1 MSLLHEAPPPSY
13 DPSEGLAAAADSEL
27 PTYAGRILPS
37 GCTTSTGQPATPK
50 EFSYEMKWA
59 TLILLGH
66 PILSRTT
73 PTFIDRSDI
82 TGSLKLN
89 LRSPDPIKSV
99 TVFVRGYLL
108 ISEDPHEH
116 SKFFRLQKLVW
127 TSSMEDPARAPGT
140 SNAGNTWTD
149 KLKGKYELPFSIK
162 IPELAESSDGEERFR
177 LPHTFTDRAR
187 GVVSNIISN
196 CALVEVNFVLT
207 IGMPDSVYFCTELRS
222 LNCRINI
229 PFELFTLHFP
239 SPSSQLRQHAYRTNV
254 PIHGP
259 HSDPNGWQAL
269 EPVQVKG
276 KLSGDRAVNAKCT
289 VFLAKPLCYTRNT
302 SIPCAMTIETDDS
315 QVADVLASIKSSA
328 LYLQRCVRC
337 TLGSSSTNVSPRGQA
352 VWWPAPDADMAHLG
366 NAAQRHII
374 GEIHL
379 RRDLHPST
387 AINKF
392 QVEASTYA
400 VAVFPPAAVAFGPHS
415 TGPLI
420 TQTVEIVT
428 GHAEGVRAK
437 TATIPRANESSDPF
451 VERYYK
457 SVAGPRPMPPSGG

>member
-13 DPSEGLAAAADSEL
+13 DPSEGLVAAADSEL
-27 PTYAGRILPS
+27 PTYAGHILPS
-37 GCTTSTGQPATPK
+37 TCTTSAAQPATPK

-59 TLILLGH
+59 TLTLLGH

-127 TSSMEDPARAPGT
+127 TPSMEDPARAPGT
-140 SNAGNTWTD
+140 SNAGNTWTE
-149 KLKGKYELPFSIK
+149 KPKGKYELPFSIK
-162 IPELAESSDGEERFR
+162 IPDLAESSDREERFR
-177 LPHTFTDRAR
+177 LPHTFTDRASR
-187 GVVSNIISN
+187 GSIQYY
-196 CALVEVNFVLT
+196 L
-207 IGMPDSVYFCTELRS
+207 ELRIS
-222 LNCRINI
+222 RGKLRSDDRINT
-229 PFELFTLHFP
+229 PFELFTLHSP
-239 SPSSQLRQHAYRTNV
+239 SPPSQLRQLAYRTNV
-254 PIHGP
+254 PIPGP
-259 HSDPNGWQAL
+259 HSDPDGWQAL
-269 EPVQVKG
+269 ESVQVEG
-276 KLSGDRAVNAKCT
+276 RVFGDRAVNAKCT

-337 TLGSSSTNVSPRGQA
+337 TLGSSSTNISPRGQA
-352 VWWPAPDADMAHLG
+352 VWWPAPDAAMAHLG
-366 NAAQRHII
+366 NTAQRHIM

-379 RRDLHPST
+379 RRDLHPSI
-387 AINKF
+387 AINQF

-400 VAVFPPAAVAFGPHS
+400 VAVFPPAAVAFRPHS

-428 GHAEGVRAK
+428 GHAEGVRTK
-437 TATIPRANESSDPF
+437 TATMPPVNELSDPF

-457 SVAGPRPMPPSGG
+457 SVAGPKPMPPNGG

>member
-13 DPSEGLAAAADSEL
+13 DPSEGLAAAADYEL
-27 PTYAGRILPS
+27 PTYPGRILPS
-37 GCTTSTGQPATPK
+37 RCTMSTGQPATPK

-99 TVFVRGYLL
+99 TVFTLQRAQTEKNDSASLTHSPIALRGGSIQYYLEL
-108 ISEDPHEH
+108 RIS
-116 SKFFRLQKLVW
+116 
-127 TSSMEDPARAPGT
+127 
-140 SNAGNTWTD
+140 
-149 KLKGKYELPFSIK
+149 
-162 IPELAESSDGEERFR
+162 
-177 LPHTFTDRAR
+177 R
-187 GVVSNIISN
+187 GI
-196 CALVEVNFVLT
+196 
-207 IGMPDSVYFCTELRS
+207 PDSVYFCTELRS
-222 LNCRINI
+222 LNCRINT
-229 PFELFTLHFP
+229 PFELFTLHFL
-239 SPSSQLRQHAYRTNV
+239 SPPSQLRQHAYCTNI

-259 HSDPNGWQAL
+259 HSDPDGWQAV

-289 VFLAKPLCYTRNT
+289 VFLAKPLCYTWNT
-302 SIPCAMTIETDDS
+302 SIPCAMTIETDDL
-315 QVADVLASIKSSA
+315 QVADVLASIKSLA
-328 LYLQRCVRC
+328 F
-337 TLGSSSTNVSPRGQA
+337 PRGQA
-352 VWWPAPDADMAHLG
+352 VWWPAPDTDMAHLG
-366 NAAQRHII
+366 NAAQQHIM

-379 RRDLHPST
+379 RRDLHLST

-392 QVEASTYA
+392 QVEASTVILDAVERQLVDNSYA

-420 TQTVEIVT
+420 TQTMEIVT
-428 GHAEGVRAK
+428 GHAEGVQAR
-437 TATIPRANESSDPF
+437 TATIPPANELSDPF

-457 SVAGPRPMPPSGG
+457 SVAGPKPMPPSGG